1 MTLVPAGWPRLSSVS
16 SPMAFCFGISPLP
29 LLLALA
35 GCAASGSLT
44 RTTTVKGEASVGWS
58 AEDEGGAGG
67 GPGDGAGNDSEDDRE
82 HADPNDGGT
91 TADTGDRVY
100 EERPGGSLLDPGCPS
115 LELRWRSPVEG
126 ALVLSYDITTE
137 GGALI
142 VPWTRVEGAGTEI
155 NTTLDLC
162 AAPGTVVRVAAS
174 VDSDLDGSWDT
185 HSCVRASDGGADR
198 VGALVVGYDG
208 DVIST
213 RTADAPTSDGCEL
226 VATL

>member
-1 MTLVPAGWPRLSSVS
+1 MTLVPAGWPRVSSVS
-16 SPMAFCFGISPLP
+16 SPTALPRGISLLP
-29 LLLALA
+29 LLLVLA
-35 GCAASGSLT
+35 GCAASGSVT
-44 RTTTVKGEASVGWS
+44 RTTAVKGEASVGWNS
-58 AEDEGGAGG
+58 EGDGGAGG
-67 GPGDGAGNDSEDDRE
+67 GGGDGAADDGEDDNE
-82 HADPNDGGT
+82 PADPNDDGS

-115 LELRWRSPVEG
+115 LELAWRSLLEG
-126 ALVLSYDITTE
+126 VLVLGYDITTE

-142 VPWTRVEGAGTEI
+142 VPWSRVEGSGTVVS
-155 NTTLDLC
+155 TTLHLC

-174 VDSDLDGSWDT
+174 VDSDLDGVWDT

-213 RTADAPTSDGCEL
+213 HTADAPTSDGCEL